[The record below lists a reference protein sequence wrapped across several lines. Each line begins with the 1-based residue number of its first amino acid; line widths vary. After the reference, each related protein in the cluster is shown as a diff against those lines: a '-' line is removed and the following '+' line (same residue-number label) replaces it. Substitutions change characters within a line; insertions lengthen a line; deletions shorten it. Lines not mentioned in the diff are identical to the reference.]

1 MASAAKSL
9 IADLETVLVQA
20 PESWSGTALRR
31 LTDLFLS
38 SAELYS
44 TDQVAV
50 FDDVMSRLIDK
61 VGRPLLAELS
71 NKLAPIDNGPV
82 RVVANLARHSDNA
95 ICGPVL
101 EKSKVLPDEALI
113 EIIERPRR
121 DQTPLMKIAART
133 QLSEAV
139 TDVLLKRG
147 TTAIQRKILD
157 NTRAHVSEAGFARL
171 VTGINGDKDMAT
183 AIAAREDL
191 PAELRPWLTPVLG
204 E

>member
-1 MASAAKSL
+1 MASAAQSL

-38 SAELYS
+38 SAELYT

-50 FDDVMSRLIDK
+50 FDDVMCRLIDK
-61 VGRPLLAELS
+61 VGRPLLTELS
-71 NKLAPIDNGPV
+71 NKLAPIDNGPAQ
-82 RVVANLARHSDNA
+82 VVANLARHNDNA

-101 EKSKVLPDEALI
+101 EKSKALSDEALI
-113 EIIERPRR
+113 EIVERPRR
-121 DQTPLMKIAART
+121 DQTPLMKIAARA

-147 TTAIQRKILD
+147 TLAIQRKIID
-157 NTRAHVSEAGFARL
+157 NAQARVSEAGFARL
-171 VTGINGDKDMAT
+171 VTGVNGDKDMAT

-191 PAELRPWLTPVLG
+191 PAELRPWLAPLLEG
-204 E
+204 